1 MSEKNEKNTPLLD
14 DDELDAQLTAERE
27 QEELENEEELEAEA
41 ELDDMP
47 TAPKKDKATQLND
60 LVELGRSKGKLT
72 DQEIMDAMESFDFDP
87 EQMDKLYELLEANHI
102 QVVDEFANLPLED
115 LELGTEGQDTDDT
128 TEVIAAENISVDDP
142 VKAYLKEIGR
152 VPLLSPEEEPALAMR
167 IMEGVD

>member
-60 LVELGRSKGKLT
+60 LSL
-72 DQEIMDAMESFDFDP
+72 I
-87 EQMDKLYELLEANHI
+87 HI
-102 QVVDEFANLPLED
+102 
-115 LELGTEGQDTDDT
+115 
-128 TEVIAAENISVDDP
+128 
-142 VKAYLKEIGR
+142 
-152 VPLLSPEEEPALAMR
+152 
-167 IMEGVD
+167 